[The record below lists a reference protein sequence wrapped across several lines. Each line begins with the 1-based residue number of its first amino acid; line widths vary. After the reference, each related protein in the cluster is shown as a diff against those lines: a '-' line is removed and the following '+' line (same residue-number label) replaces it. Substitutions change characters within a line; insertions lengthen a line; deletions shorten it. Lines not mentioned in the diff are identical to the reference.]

1 MVILIFGASHT
12 GKTNFAQKLL
22 EKYCF
27 PYVSL
32 DHLKMGLIRSQN
44 TELTPED
51 DDKLTEYLWPIARE
65 MAKTAIENNQNLII
79 EGCYI
84 PFDWKK
90 DFSPEYLAA
99 MREYCLVMTE
109 SYIRRNFRDIQRYS
123 NVIEWRAEGF
133 VDIDALVRENAKNLA
148 LCEKYGTNKILI
160 DGFYDVDADIWK

>member
-27 PYVSL
+27 PYVSM
-32 DHLKMGLIRSQN
+32 DHLKMGLIRSKN

>member
-32 DHLKMGLIRSQN
+32 DHLKMGLIRSKN

>member
-32 DHLKMGLIRSQN
+32 DHLKMGLIRSKN

-133 VDIDALVRENAKNLA
+133 VDIDALVRENAENLA

-160 DGFYDVDADIWK
+160 DGFYEVDADIWK